1 MKKGLF
7 FLVLTCLI
15 NLSICKAQD
24 NQSLKW
30 KYGIAGGITLPQ
42 LPDYFDPKIGWNGQ
56 LFSSY
61 SSNNKSVFASLGIR
75 NLQYN
80 NAENFTSV
88 TAKDLFFDI
97 GLKSNFGKLSKTNLM
112 ISYSPSHVLNSTK
125 TYNGIDE
132 QIPKI
137 TSIIEEYDNIINH
150 SLAIGIELEL
160 TEYSSLV
167 VKYQQP
173 LKSNQKQQFIDAL
186 PAFLNVSYAI
196 NFNTFVSKTDPRQLM
211 LSSLLA
217 LQKDTLY
224 IIDRSCTNSII
235 KGQLDS
241 LWAMNYTFSNYR
253 IIDDHEIS
261 TIQKRQNS
269 VHFVVFGNHYAGT
282 AEPNSSGIY
291 LLNKDLKNVEYPYPT
306 FTRITVGTTKCFES
320 SESIAVGIAT
330 FNNRLS
336 KKLN

>member
-1 MKKGLF
+1 QK
-7 FLVLTCLI
+7 
-15 NLSICKAQD
+15 
-24 NQSLKW
+24 LKW
-30 KYGIAGGITLPQ
+30 KYGIAGGIALPQ

-61 SSNNKSVFASLGIR
+61 SSKNKSLFSSLGAR

-80 NAENFTSV
+80 NAEIFTSV
-88 TAKDLFFDI
+88 TAKDLFFDV

-112 ISYSPSHVLNSTK
+112 ISYSPSYVINSTI
-125 TYNGIDE
+125 TYNGMDK
-132 QIPKI
+132 QVPKI
-137 TSIIEEYDNIINH
+137 TSIIEEYDNIISH

-167 VKYQQP
+167 VRYQKP

-186 PAFLNVSYAI
+186 PSLLNVSYAI

-211 LSSLLA
+211 ISSLLA

-224 IIDRSCTNSII
+224 IIDRSCTNTIT
-235 KGQLDS
+235 KDQLDS
-241 LWAMNYTFSNYR
+241 IWAKNFTFSNYR

-269 VHFVVFGNHYAGT
+269 IHFAVFGNYYAGT
-282 AEPNSSGIY
+282 GEPNSSGIY
-291 LLNKDLKNVEYPYPT
+291 LLDKNLKNVEYPYPS
-306 FTRITVGTTKCFES
+306 FTRITGGTTKCFGS
-320 SESIAVGIAT
+320 SESIAVGILT
-330 FNNRLS
+330 FSNRLS

>member
-1 MKKGLF
+1 MKRGLIF
-7 FLVLTCLI
+7 WIFTCI
-15 NLSICKAQD
+15 IITGICQTQT
-24 NQSLKW
+24 NQKLKW
-30 KYGIAGGITLPQ
+30 KYGITGGIALPQ

-61 SSNNKSVFASLGIR
+61 SSKNKSVFSSLGIR
-75 NLQYN
+75 NLQYH
-80 NAENFTSV
+80 NAEIFTSV

-97 GLKSNFGKLSKTNLM
+97 GLKSNFGKLYKTNLM
-112 ISYSPSHVLNSTK
+112 ISYSPSYVLNSTK
-125 TYNGIDE
+125 TYNGIDK
-132 QIPKI
+132 QVPKT
-137 TSIIEEYDNIINH
+137 TSIIEEYDNIISH

-167 VKYQQP
+167 VRYQKP

-186 PAFLNVSYAI
+186 PSLLNVSYAI

-211 LSSLLA
+211 ISSLLA

-224 IIDRSCTNSII
+224 IIDRSCTNTIT
-235 KGQLDS
+235 KDQLDS
-241 LWAMNYTFSNYR
+241 IWAKNFTFSNYR

-269 VHFVVFGNHYAGT
+269 IHFAVFGNYYAGT
-282 AEPNSSGIY
+282 GEPNSSGIY
-291 LLNKDLKNVEYPYPT
+291 LLDKNLKNVEYPYPS
-306 FTRITVGTTKCFES
+306 FTRITGGTTKCFSS
-320 SESIAVGIAT
+320 SESIAVGILT
-330 FNNRLS
+330 FSNRLS